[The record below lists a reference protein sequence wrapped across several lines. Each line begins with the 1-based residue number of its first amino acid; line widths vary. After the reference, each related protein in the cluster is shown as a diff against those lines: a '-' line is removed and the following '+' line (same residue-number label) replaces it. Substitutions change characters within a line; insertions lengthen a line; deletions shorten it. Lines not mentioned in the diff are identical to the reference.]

1 MIFIVT
7 GQGESRPV
15 SYASDTAVGALERA
29 RWFAEHGVCDLM
41 IDADGQAFTP
51 ADFER
56 RFVEPALA
64 EAAGVRRSLDCEEQE
79 DEPHW
84 MA

>member
-15 SYASDTAVGALERA
+15 SYACDTAAGALVRA
-29 RWFAEHGVCDLM
+29 RWFAEHGVRDLR

-51 ADFER
+51 ADFEH
-56 RFVEPALA
+56 RFVEPSLA
-64 EAAGVRRSLDCEEQE
+64 DAAGAKRGVDLEEQE
-79 DEPHW
+79 DDPHW